1 MIMERIKRR
10 SLPGIFAVTLF
21 MQVFLPAAPG
31 RADLRNVKLGDKMP
45 EFSLPDSKGDTFT
58 YKHGR
63 DKVLALAFLPTTQ
76 RRIERELTD
85 IETLIENI
93 QENTGQFV
101 FVCAISGPSAKDFSE
116 PRKPDSKPTF
126 PILID
131 SNFQLW
137 GRLGVIAA
145 PTLIIVGKDDTIQW
159 IRAGYGYDF
168 VPVVR
173 AHLMQALGLAQEAS
187 VEEAQQVKAV
197 TNDTVEARIQRHLQM
212 AKMLEEKGRV
222 ESAIGELRKAAQLDP
237 NSSAPILELGE
248 LFCRTGRNTEAL
260 NLAEKFNAAN
270 PSDKARRLLIS
281 GWARRQMG
289 ELDTAEKLLRE
300 TLALDPTSIRALFEL
315 GKIYQTRGQT
325 EKAMQSY
332 YTALTLF
339 FKESGKEKILINK
352 KN

>member
-1 MIMERIKRR
+1 MIERIQRR
-10 SLPGIFAVTLF
+10 SLTGVFAVTLF
-21 MQVFLPAAPG
+21 MQIFLPAAPG
-31 RADLRNVKLGDKMP
+31 RAELRNVKVGERMP
-45 EFSLPDSKGDTFT
+45 EFSLPDSKGGTFT

-63 DKVLALAFLPTTQ
+63 DKVFALAFLPTSQ

-85 IETLIENI
+85 IETLIESI
-93 QENTGQFV
+93 QENTKQFDSV
-101 FVCAISGPSAKDFSE
+101 GVISGPTAKEFAESH
-116 PRKPDSKPTF
+116 KNGSKLTF
-126 PILID
+126 PILLD
-131 SNFQLW
+131 ENFQLW
-137 GRLGVIAA
+137 GKLGGIAA
-145 PTLIIVGKDDTIQW
+145 PTILIVGKDDTIQW
-159 IRAGYGYDF
+159 IKAGYGYDF

-222 ESAIGELRKAAQLDP
+222 DSAVGELQKAAQLDP
-237 NSSAPILELGE
+237 NSSAPIFELGD
-248 LFCRTGRNTEAL
+248 LFCRAGRNKEAL
-260 NLAEKFNAAN
+260 NLIEKFNAAN
-270 PSDKARRLLIS
+270 PSDKAKRLLIC

-300 TLALDPTSIRALFEL
+300 TLTLDPTSIRALFEL

-332 YTALTLF
+332 YAALALL
-339 FKESGKEKILINK
+339 FKESGKEKIFDK
-352 KN
+352 